1 MKEKDF
7 GIESSKSKETLR
19 GLKKLAAVGSIA
31 AAAFSLSACEDT
43 ANAEHFPEVTVSDE
57 ATPDT
62 SNSQSGQ
69 SGLGESG
76 ETTSPEGGEAEYT
89 VEELEIEAGLSDEEL
104 GRTLMQRLEAWE
116 NAEAPED
123 DNAELYQRGMKVGRD
138 QAIEDLA
145 EQNKQIFTDAL
156 MTDGWEDSVAA
167 SDFVD
172 YMKQRNK
179 KTIEGANASVGAKE
193 PIPVDTYTYRSAETL
208 ENWKPELP
216 VEGISYDRVLQVEY
230 TWENLKLDG
239 SATDVRAIFVLN
251 TEGDQERIVQVRII
265 DAATNNI
272 LAG

>member
-123 DNAELYQRGMKVGRD
+123 DNARMYKLSYGRD
-138 QAIEDLA
+138 ESIEYLA

-239 SATDVRAIFVLN
+239 SAADTRAIFVLS